1 MKDHRTDIGPA
12 ALRALL
18 STFALA
24 ALLTGA
30 ATAQSSNRDG
40 GIPIAPAEPPA
51 RALGTEL
58 PPAVLDTVTPARLS
72 AAFRAAAGHALPAV
86 VYIETE
92 RRPQAADAA
101 RALGV
106 DPNLAPEEFWDRPEF
121 RRFFNLPEREE
132 GEDDDSGEE
141 ATPEG
146 PSTPLSP
153 SNPESWRRPIRGAVA
168 TGTGFIIED
177 SGLIL
182 TNNHVVQGAHSV
194 EVRLQDGRRY
204 SAEVVGVDANT
215 DVALLRLRDTRGAEF
230 PVAELGESRDIE
242 VGEWVIALGNP
253 LGLDFTVTAGI
264 VSALGRSLGSSPSAV
279 QSFIQTDAAINPG
292 NSGGPLVDLRGRV
305 IGINTAIQ
313 TDGSA
318 PRWLGYGMAIP
329 IDLALRV
336 TDDLLNFGH
345 VRRPQ
350 LGVTITAVTAVDAE
364 AYGLSRVRGA
374 AVTSVADASPAAR
387 AGLRPRDVILEVDG
401 EPVMDNTAL
410 IITLLERR
418 PGDVVR
424 LGIWRDR
431 ARSEVELVL
440 GEFAREPE
448 PEAGDVSALADAAD
462 LIPHLGFAAVDLT
475 PALLERFEYVDT
487 RLEGVMVSRVADF
500 SGAANA
506 GLVPGQVIVD
516 VNGSSVRSVADLRAA
531 AESLAPGAV
540 VSVLVRIP
548 SGTQAILNYAMDR

>member
-1 MKDHRTDIGPA
+1 MKHHVGDVRGSGA
-12 ALRALL
+12 RGALSALMLLALL
-18 STFALA
+18 
-24 ALLTGA
+24 
-30 ATAQSSNRDG
+30 ATPGSAQSSNGDG
-40 GIPIAPAEPPA
+40 GIPIPPAEPPI

-92 RRPQAADAA
+92 RRPQTADGP
-101 RALGV
+101 RAIRI
-106 DPNLAPEEFWDRPEF
+106 DPNEDFFDRPEF
-121 RRFFNLPEREE
+121 RRFFDIPEHEEDE
-132 GEDDDSGEE
+132 GEAEGDDAPGGQP
-141 ATPEG
+141 ATPSAD
-146 PSTPLSP
+146 PNT
-153 SNPESWRRPIRGAVA
+153 WRRPIRGAVA
-168 TGTGFIIED
+168 TGTGFIIEK

-182 TNNHVVQGAHSV
+182 TNNHVVDRAHSV

-204 SAEVVGVDANT
+204 AAEVVGVDANT
-215 DVALLRLRDTRGAEF
+215 DVALLRLRDTGGASF

-305 IGINTAIQ
+305 VGINTAIQ

-336 TDDLLNFGH
+336 TDDLLDYGH

-350 LGVTITAVTAVDAE
+350 LGVTITGVRAVDAE
-364 AYGLSRVRGA
+364 AYGLPTIAGA
-374 AVTSVADASPAAR
+374 VVTSVSPGSPADR
-387 AGLRPRDVILEVDG
+387 AGLRPRDVVLEVDG
-401 EPVMDNTAL
+401 ASVMDNTAL

-431 ARSEVELVL
+431 ARTEVELEL
-440 GEFAREPE
+440 GEFAHE
-448 PEAGDVSALADAAD
+448 ADAEASEDASADMEASD
-462 LIPHLGFAAVDLT
+462 LIPGLGFAAVDLT
-475 PALLERFEYVDT
+475 RPLLA
-487 RLEGVMVSRVADF
+487 RLQYEDVGIEGVMVSRVADF

-506 GLVPGQVIVD
+506 NLFPGLVVVD
-516 VNGSSVRSVADLRAA
+516 INGTPVRSTDELRSLAADLQPGSIV
-531 AESLAPGAV
+531 SL
-540 VSVLVRIP
+540 LVRTP
-548 SGTQAILNYAMDR
+548 NGAQAILNYAMDR

>member
-1 MKDHRTDIGPA
+1 MKHHVGDIRGSGA
-12 ALRALL
+12 RGALSALMLFALL
-18 STFALA
+18 A
-24 ALLTGA
+24 APGS
-30 ATAQSSNRDG
+30 AQSSNGDG
-40 GIPIAPAEPPA
+40 GIPIPPA
-51 RALGTEL
+51 QPPTRALGTEL

-92 RRPQAADAA
+92 RRPQASDAA
-101 RALGV
+101 RTIRI
-106 DPNLAPEEFWDRPEF
+106 DPNEDFFDRPEF
-121 RRFFNLPEREE
+121 RRFFDIPEHQE
-132 GEDDDSGEE
+132 GDD
-141 ATPEG
+141 AEG
-146 PSTPLSP
+146 DDAPSDRQAPP
-153 SNPESWRRPIRGAVA
+153 SADPDTWRRPIRGAVA
-168 TGTGFIIED
+168 TGTGFIIEK

-182 TNNHVVQGAHSV
+182 TNNHVVDRAHSV

-204 SAEVVGVDANT
+204 AAEVVGVDANT
-215 DVALLRLRDTRGAEF
+215 DVALLRLRDTGGASF

-305 IGINTAIQ
+305 VGINTAIQ

-336 TDDLLNFGH
+336 TDDLLDYGH

-350 LGVTITAVTAVDAE
+350 LGVTITGVRAVDAE
-364 AYGLSRVRGA
+364 AYGLPTVAGA
-374 AVTSVADASPAAR
+374 VVTSVAPGSPADR
-387 AGLRPRDVILEVDG
+387 AGLRPRDVVLEVDG
-401 EPVMDNTAL
+401 ESVVDNTAL

-431 ARSEVELVL
+431 GRTEVELEL
-440 GEFAREPE
+440 GEFAHE
-448 PEAGDVSALADAAD
+448 ADAEGGQEASVDVEASD
-462 LIPHLGFAAVDLT
+462 LVPGLGFGAVDLT
-475 PALLERFEYVDT
+475 RPLLDRLEYEDAAI
-487 RLEGVMVSRVADF
+487 EGVMVSRVADF

-506 GLVPGQVIVD
+506 NLIPGMLVVD
-516 VNGSSVRSVADLRAA
+516 VNGTPVRSVAELRALA
-531 AESLAPGAV
+531 AGLQPGSV
-540 VSVLVRIP
+540 VSLLVRTP
-548 SGTQAILNYAMDR
+548 NGAQAILNYAMDR